1 MVKCK
6 DVYKKLGFTQGFAK
20 NTLIQLGGGST
31 VPKKRANSAPSSSHE
46 NSLGYI

>member
-6 DVYKKLGFTQGFAK
+6 DVYKKLGFTQALAK

-31 VPKKRANSAPSSSHE
+31 VPKKRANSAPGNSHE